1 VLLFFLGV
9 HYTLGV
15 HSLFLSRE
23 SLGFHTPD
31 KSLFN
36 PLTDT
41 LGSKPLGFHTLDKSV
56 LNPLRDTLGGS

>member
-1 VLLFFLGV
+1 MLFFFVGV

-15 HSLFLSRE
+15 LFLFLSGE
-23 SLGFHTPD
+23 SLGFLTPD
-31 KSLFN
+31 KSVFN

-56 LNPLRDTLGGS
+56 LNPLRDTLGSS